1 MADYKRTLPR
11 KGCCTPTLCATC
23 GPACGGRQAAGQLAL
38 QALAAQAV
46 SLQFGAPKLPFDAP
60 QLQQAMTIAF
70 GGNPLSKALLLGL
83 GPLSPAL
90 LGLVLGPPLFP
101 EGPTGPAKRM
111 PRPVGKVRRLMQR
124 AGRPGVAHGGWAERC
139 RRAGW
144 VLADGAWTPRRPA
157 RRP

>member
-1 MADYKRTLPR
+1 MADYRRTLPR

-23 GPACGGRQAAGQLAL
+23 GPACGGRLAAGRLAM
-38 QALAAQAV
+38 
-46 SLQFGAPKLPFDAP
+46 
-60 QLQQAMTIAF
+60 QQAMTIAF

-111 PRPVGKVRRLMQR
+111 PRPVGKVRRLMRR